1 MLSRETRPV
10 ILADG
15 TIVVDDMAS
24 DPAPAPLRS
33 IRRVTIEEL
42 AAAQAVKPME
52 STDEWAADIFE
63 SDEELDAFL
72 AYVRVS
78 RAAGL

>member
-1 MLSRETRPV
+1 MLIRATRPV

-15 TIVVDDMAS
+15 TIVVDDMVS

-33 IRRVTIEEL
+33 TRRETIEEL
-42 AAAQAVKPME
+42 AAAQAAKPME